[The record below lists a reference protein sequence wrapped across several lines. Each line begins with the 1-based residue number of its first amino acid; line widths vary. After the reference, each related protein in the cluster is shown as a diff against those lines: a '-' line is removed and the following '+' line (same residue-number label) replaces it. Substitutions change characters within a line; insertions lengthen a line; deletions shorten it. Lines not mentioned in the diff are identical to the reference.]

1 MSDRE
6 NKNKKSNVVSNF
18 KFVLMSQIVVLLI
31 SVIRTL
37 IVPNFLTVEDYGYWQ
52 TYLLYISYISILC
65 LGFNDG
71 IYLKYAK
78 SGKEG
83 LEKKHFSSSLIY
95 FSVLLLIETIILLI
109 ADFVFLQGA
118 NKIVFMYVILDIPVV
133 GLFGTFTYYLQITN
147 KMKKYSMYVIVQKVI
162 FIIALI
168 IALVI
173 GIKSPFFIMILDII
187 SYLVIIIDIIIKER
201 KTIITIKP
209 KWKEGLLEFKDNIFQ
224 GSKLM
229 IGIYM
234 YTFLN
239 GICRIYISMT
249 QPLES
254 FSYYSF
260 AFTISNI
267 VALCITAVGTTL
279 YPHISKK
286 EKENHVYYYN
296 YMENFLK
303 LIRPFTLY
311 LYYFAYIAV
320 TIILPKYINSLEYLG
335 PIFVIIIMQ
344 AKMSIIFNTYYKLLR
359 QEKKM
364 IFDNLFTLIQLF
376 IGCLLLKEIKLIL
389 IMEILVYAY
398 RIIRLEIYFRNKMEN
413 SEKYNLKKFI
423 YESNSIILF
432 MITLL
437 FDYWVGFAAYTIY
450 CIIVAIKHF
459 KEYSNLIKIF
469 INSKKQKNK

>member
-1 MSDRE
+1 MSDIE
-6 NKNKKSNVVSNF
+6 NKNQKSNVVSNF
-18 KFVLMSQIVVLLI
+18 KFVLMSQIAVLII
-31 SVIRTL
+31 SVVRTL
-37 IVPNFLTVEDYGYWQ
+37 IVPNFLSVEDYGYWQ

-95 FSVLLLIETIILLI
+95 FCALLLIETIILLI
-109 ADFVFLQGA
+109 ADFVFLHGV
-118 NKIVFMYVILDIPVV
+118 NKFVFLYVILDIPVV

-147 KMKKYSMYVIVQKVI
+147 KMKKYSLYVIVQKVT

-168 IALVI
+168 IALLI
-173 GIKSPFFIMILDII
+173 GVKSPYFIMILDIVT
-187 SYLVIIIDIIIKER
+187 YLMILMDIIIKER
-201 KTIITIKP
+201 KTIIAIKP
-209 KWKEGLLEFKDNIFQ
+209 KWKEGFQEFKDNLFQ

-229 IGIYM
+229 IGTYL

-239 GICRIYISMT
+239 GICRLYISIT
-249 QPLES
+249 QPVES

-267 VALCITAVGTTL
+267 VSLCITAIGTTL

-286 EKENHVYYYN
+286 EKENHLYYYN
-296 YMENFLK
+296 YMEKFLR

-311 LYYFAYIAV
+311 LYYFAYVAV
-320 TIILPKYINSLEYLG
+320 ILILPKYINSLQYLG

-364 IFDNLFTLIQLF
+364 IFDNLFTVIQLF

-398 RIIRLEIYFRNKMEN
+398 RTIRLEIFFRNNMKN
-413 SEKYNLKKFI
+413 SEKYDFKKFI

-437 FDYWVGFAAYTIY
+437 FDYWIGFSAYTIY
-450 CIIVAIKHF
+450 CIIIGIKDL
-459 KEYSNLIKIF
+459 KEYVNLIKVF
-469 INSKKQKNK
+469 VNSKK